1 MRRQRIHAADAD
13 VLCES
18 VEGEGGDV
26 CWDGE
31 CADLGG
37 LGSEE

>member
-13 VLCES
+13 VLCQR

-26 CWDGE
+26 CGDGDG
-31 CADLGG
+31 ADLGG
-37 LGSEE
+37 SGSEE